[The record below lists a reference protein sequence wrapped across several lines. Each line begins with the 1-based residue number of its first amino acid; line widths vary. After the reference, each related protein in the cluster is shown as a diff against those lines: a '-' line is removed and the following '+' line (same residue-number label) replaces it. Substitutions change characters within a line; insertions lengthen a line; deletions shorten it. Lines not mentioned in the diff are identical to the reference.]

1 MARKSNNALFYAA
14 GIVVI
19 LLFLVLRSFP
29 MVGAAGQCPGTYI
42 YCPGVGCVSGQDKCF
57 PGNQGGP
64 SRVFSK
70 ETFTSFPGSGYTSSP
85 PTYGIV
91 EKFGTIVNESS
102 TNTMTKC
109 PDGTRTS
116 DGKCLLQF

>member
-1 MARKSNNALFYAA
+1 MVRKSTKTLLYAA
-14 GIVVI
+14 AAVI
-19 LLFLVLRSFP
+19 LVAFIVLRSFP
-29 MVGAAGQCPGTYI
+29 MVTPAGQCPGTYI
-42 YCPGVGCVSGQDKCF
+42 HCPGVGCVSGQDKCF
-57 PGNQGGP
+57 PGSKGGP
-64 SRVFSK
+64 SKIFSK

-85 PTYGIV
+85 PLYGII
-91 EKFGTIVNESS
+91 EKFVNESN